1 MWRAAIEVYVF
12 ALQCGWKLILRRA
25 FGLGLRFWIA
35 PVGYWRLLVDGIV
48 LMNARQCS
56 AARVLDLSSP
66 KLMSLML
73 AARTGADV
81 TATDL
86 DDPRIFD
93 RWKRTADLIGISAR
107 YRVEFQD
114 AQRLPYPDQS
124 FDFVYSISVIEHIP
138 GSGDGAAIREI
149 ERVLRPGGVAVVEVP
164 LRATYAERFRNTD
177 SKGAP
182 TDAPVF
188 YERHY
193 DVPALRA
200 RLTLEGFPSRIM
212 LLGERVPFDPLIS
225 GNMLPKWPRIL
236 VCPFEP
242 LAALLNYKVVTE
254 KNMVRPLA
262 AVLTYR
268 KQVAQVQP

>member
-1 MWRAAIEVYVF
+1 VTMWRDAAEVYRF
-12 ALQCGWKLILRRA
+12 ALQCGLKLILKGE

-35 PVGYWRLLVDGIV
+35 PVGYWRVLVNGIV
-48 LMNARQCS
+48 LANARHCS

-93 RWKRTADLIGISAR
+93 RWKRTADLMGISAR

-114 AQRLPYPDQS
+114 AQRLSYPDRS

-138 GSGDGAAIREI
+138 GDGDGAAIREI
-149 ERVLRPGGVAVVEVP
+149 ERILRPGGTAVVEVP
-164 LRATYAERFRNTD
+164 LRATYTEHFRNTD

-193 DVPALRA
+193 DVPALRT
-200 RLTLEGFPSRIM
+200 RLTVDGLPSQIM
-212 LLGERVPFDPLIS
+212 LLGERMAFDPLIS
-225 GNMLPKWPRIL
+225 GNMLPRWLRVL

-242 LAALLNYKVVTE
+242 PAAFLNYKVVTE
-254 KNMVRPLA
+254 KSMARPLA

-268 KQVAQVQP
+268 KPSQP